1 MLIYGVH
8 KYGMGNWDQIRE
20 DKSLGLDTKISNQE
34 ELDDGIKVKVF
45 FLYPLIH
52 PPFYPYFYLHAYTH
66 SSQLTNDAGTYATE
80 ACGSIG

>member
-20 DKSLGLDTKISNQE
+20 DKSLGLDTKIANQE

-45 FLYPLIH
+45 LVPCTPR
-52 PPFYPYFYLHAYTH
+52 PPTH
-66 SSQLTNDAGTYATE
+66 TTRRHQCYRDE
-80 ACGSIG
+80 WKHW